1 MEMIM
6 SLSSVY
12 WNGPGNALD
21 MKTAYETSMIEVIL
35 NLLVKDSLL
44 MLPAYDS
51 LKSSKKDLK
60 NYKIS
65 MHGLFNKTV
74 KCLCCYRT
82 KLNSKLNHHES
93 LKKGELAIIEVY
105 EYKPHCYELRRVSFD
120 AYMKHQ
126 NLELEDLPPELMLCS
141 EE

>member
-1 MEMIM
+1 M

-12 WNGPGNALD
+12 WNGSGKKLD
-21 MKTAYETSMIEVIL
+21 MSTAYETSIIEVIL

-44 MLPAYDS
+44 MLPAS
-51 LKSSKKDLK
+51 SVVQSTQQELKH
-60 NYKIS
+60 YKAS
-65 MHGLFNKTV
+65 MHAIYNKQV
-74 KCLCCYRT
+74 KCICCYRT
-82 KLNSKLNHHES
+82 KLNSKLKHFDS
-93 LKKGELAIIEVY
+93 LEIGRLAIIEAY

-126 NLELEDLPPELMLCS
+126 DIEAEELPPDLLLFS